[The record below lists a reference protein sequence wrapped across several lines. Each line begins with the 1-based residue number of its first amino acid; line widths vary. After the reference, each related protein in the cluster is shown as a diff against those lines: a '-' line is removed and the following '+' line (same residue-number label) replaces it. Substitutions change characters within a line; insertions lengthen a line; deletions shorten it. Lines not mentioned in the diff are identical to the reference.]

1 MLSTTAVY
9 AFRIMVVLAES
20 TDRSMTSERIAA
32 SAGVPAD
39 YSVKVLQMLAR
50 GRFVRA
56 QRGRGGGFRL
66 ACDPDETS
74 LLDILRAIE
83 QPRKSA
89 PAPRELPDVPIVR
102 VLQKELDKTVDDLHT
117 RLRGITLKRMVDA
130 ASAVVDEAAA
140 AADETTPATIEVM
153 VDRESP
159 ETTPAK

>member
-20 TDRSMTSERIAA
+20 ADRSMTSERIAA

-66 ACDPDETS
+66 ACDPAATS
-74 LLDILRAIE
+74 LVEILRAIE
-83 QPRKSA
+83 QPKKGS
-89 PAPRELPDVPIVR
+89 PAPREIPDVPVIR
-102 VLQKELDKTVDDLHT
+102 VLQKELDQTVDDLYAQLG
-117 RLRGITLKRMVDA
+117 RITLQRVVDA
-130 ASAVVDEAAA
+130 AGE
-140 AADETTPATIEVM
+140 ETEVPTIEVM

-159 ETTPAK
+159 AATPTPPEAPHEQQA